1 MSLTKMDESATNLLV
16 RHIRKNDG
24 DARSCNR
31 SARDVRI
38 LTLCTAG
45 LQAFFEEASIPVD
58 VSRSTKIEPPKP
70 VEIERVLAIARKLGQ
85 VFADNGG
92 PNHAAF

>member
-1 MSLTKMDESATNLLV
+1 MSLTKMDESTTNLPV

-24 DARSCNR
+24 DARSLFGGPMSVKISTAETQRWFC
-31 SARDVRI
+31 
-38 LTLCTAG
+38 LCEG
-45 LQAFFEEASIPVD
+45 L
-58 VSRSTKIEPPKP
+58 
-70 VEIERVLAIARKLGQ
+70 ARKHQ

>member
-1 MSLTKMDESATNLLV
+1 MSLTKMDESATNLPV

-45 LQAFFEEASIPVD
+45 LQ
-58 VSRSTKIEPPKP
+58 PPKP